1 MHIRVYAQTMM
12 MMMMFYRR
20 QPSRRAFVESII
32 ATITT
37 TSSSS
42 SSSSITTRARD
53 GVAGLV
59 LNNNNDNDNTKSST
73 SGILLINRRGIT
85 GHSNNNRQQQ
95 QQNQQ
100 NNSQNQME
108 TYVGGNRA
116 RVIPSHQ
123 LTLAQ
128 TTNPLLYRK
137 LIRKLMPGVPLSKPG
152 ERQTVALE
160 DFMKE
165 FQVLHVNRGAAGGMS
180 SSSPSSSATARGGR
194 GGDGRDLL
202 VMSKGAKLV
211 GARKRTARF
220 FSPTFDGSSNS
231 TSVEGGSSDGRG
243 GEGGDR
249 QYRSKSMWQKYRFYA
264 FMLGCALS
272 FYAYRE
278 SVKETENLEKQ
289 NYTTE
294 KEYEIENWSGT
305 KKVVVDTFT
314 QPETTEALE
323 AIVRHA
329 SLRGKKIRPVGAAL
343 SPNGVAFEKEGMVSL
358 ALLDKVLHV
367 DEEKKQVTVQP
378 GARVSDVTEALRK
391 YNLTLQNYASI
402 REQQIGGF
410 TQVGAHGTGAK
421 IPPVDATVVRMKL
434 ITPSRGVIELG
445 VKEGEEDK
453 KVIDPTFEAAKVGL
467 GSLGVASEIT
477 LQCVD
482 AYQLKEDTF
491 TTTPERIEKNHETWI
506 RSYKHVR
513 YMWIPH
519 TDCVVVVG
527 SNPIDSKK
535 KKSLPGFGT
544 VLSYLTTPNERKQNK
559 YRTKP
564 MLDLLKKLDK
574 ESAKKA
580 ERENVGFGE
589 LRDLLLRIDPL
600 NVDHVKKVNAAEAE
614 FWKRSHGTRVDWSD
628 QILGF
633 DCGGQQHVL
642 EVAFPCGSLEE
653 KGENLVSSANAGV
666 SHPSS
671 LRKDLLF
678 MRDLRK
684 MIAENNIPAHAPI
697 EQRWTSGSSSIMS
710 PSHGEK
716 DSLHSWV
723 GIIMYLPTQVE
734 AEREEITA
742 RFTEYGEQ
750 MRDTLGDE
758 YLLKTHWAKIEL
770 EKNMVR
776 RSKQVERLKTAYGKE
791 NFRAFRDLRRK
802 FDPKGVLMNELI
814 EGLFESK

>member
-1 MHIRVYAQTMM
+1 
-12 MMMMFYRR
+12 
-20 QPSRRAFVESII
+20 
-32 ATITT
+32 
-37 TSSSS
+37 
-42 SSSSITTRARD
+42 
-53 GVAGLV
+53 
-59 LNNNNDNDNTKSST
+59 
-73 SGILLINRRGIT
+73 
-85 GHSNNNRQQQ
+85 
-95 QQNQQ
+95 
-100 NNSQNQME
+100 
-108 TYVGGNRA
+108 
-116 RVIPSHQ
+116 
-123 LTLAQ
+123 
-128 TTNPLLYRK
+128 
-137 LIRKLMPGVPLSKPG
+137 MPGVPLSKPG
-152 ERQTVALE
+152 ERQAVALE

-165 FQVLHVNRGAAGGMS
+165 SQVLHVNRGAAGGMS

-194 GGDGRDLL
+194 GGDERDLL

-231 TSVEGGSSDGRG
+231 TSVEGDNSDGRGGGGGGGGG

-249 QYRSKSMWQKYRFYA
+249 QHHSKSMWQKYRFYA

-410 TQVGAHGTGAK
+410 TQGGAHGTGAK

-491 TTTPERIEKNHETWI
+491 TTTPERIEKNHETWWI
-506 RSYKHVR
+506 RKYKHVR

-527 SNPIDSKK
+527 SNPIDAK
-535 KKSLPGFGT
+535 KKSILGLDSVF
-544 VLSYLTTPNERKQNK
+544 SYLTTPNERKRNK

-564 MLDLLKKLDK
+564 MIDLLKKYDK
-574 ESAKKA
+574 DSAKA
-580 ERENVGFGE
+580 NLEVRQSRRFRVRLS
-589 LRDLLLRIDPL
+589 LRNLYHTFSTNQSL
-600 NVDHVKKVNAAEAE
+600 V
-614 FWKRSHGTRVDWSD
+614 WSD
-628 QILGF
+628 ICSVCVRLALSNRKIQSLDPEYFSSSRQLDLIQP
-633 DCGGQQHVL
+633 QQHN
-642 EVAFPCGSLEE
+642 PC
-653 KGENLVSSANAGV
+653 
-666 SHPSS
+666 
-671 LRKDLLF
+671 
-678 MRDLRK
+678 
-684 MIAENNIPAHAPI
+684 AESTCTG
-697 EQRWTSGSSSIMS
+697 RVYT
-710 PSHGEK
+710 
-716 DSLHSWV
+716 
-723 GIIMYLPTQVE
+723 
-734 AEREEITA
+734 
-742 RFTEYGEQ
+742 
-750 MRDTLGDE
+750 
-758 YLLKTHWAKIEL
+758 
-770 EKNMVR
+770 
-776 RSKQVERLKTAYGKE
+776 
-791 NFRAFRDLRRK
+791 
-802 FDPKGVLMNELI
+802 
-814 EGLFESK
+814 FESTSRGSFR

>member
-1 MHIRVYAQTMM
+1 
-12 MMMMFYRR
+12 MFYRR

-32 ATITT
+32 ATTTITFT
-37 TSSSS
+37 
-42 SSSSITTRARD
+42 TTRARD

-59 LNNNNDNDNTKSST
+59 LNNNNNYNTKSST

-95 QQNQQ
+95 QQQQQQ
-100 NNSQNQME
+100 NNSQNQMQ

-165 FQVLHVNRGAAGGMS
+165 FQVLHVNRGAAVGMS

-194 GGDGRDLL
+194 GGDGRNLL

-231 TSVEGGSSDGRG
+231 TSVEGGSSDGEGGGGGGGGGG

-249 QYRSKSMWQKYRFYA
+249 QHHSKSMWQKYRFYA

-289 NYTTE
+289 SYTTE

-367 DEEKKQVTVQP
+367 DGEKKQVTVQP

-589 LRDLLLRIDPL
+589 LRDLLLRIDPSTWTTL
-600 NVDHVKKVNAAEAE
+600 KN
-614 FWKRSHGTRVDWSD
+614 D

>member
-1 MHIRVYAQTMM
+1 M

-20 QPSRRAFVESII
+20 QPSRRAFVELIF
-32 ATITT
+32 ATTTITT
-37 TSSSS
+37 
-42 SSSSITTRARD
+42 SITTRARD

-73 SGILLINRRGIT
+73 SGILLINRRGIA

-95 QQNQQ
+95 QNQQQ

-231 TSVEGGSSDGRG
+231 TSVEGGNSDGRGGGGGGGGG

-249 QYRSKSMWQKYRFYA
+249 QHHSKSMWQKYRFYA

-421 IPPVDATVVRMKL
+421 IPPVDATVVRMK
-434 ITPSRGVIELG
+434 
-445 VKEGEEDK
+445 
-453 KVIDPTFEAAKVGL
+453 
-467 GSLGVASEIT
+467 
-477 LQCVD
+477 
-482 AYQLKEDTF
+482 
-491 TTTPERIEKNHETWI
+491 
-506 RSYKHVR
+506 
-513 YMWIPH
+513 
-519 TDCVVVVG
+519 
-527 SNPIDSKK
+527 
-535 KKSLPGFGT
+535 
-544 VLSYLTTPNERKQNK
+544 
-559 YRTKP
+559 
-564 MLDLLKKLDK
+564 
-574 ESAKKA
+574 
-580 ERENVGFGE
+580 
-589 LRDLLLRIDPL
+589 
-600 NVDHVKKVNAAEAE
+600 
-614 FWKRSHGTRVDWSD
+614 
-628 QILGF
+628 
-633 DCGGQQHVL
+633 
-642 EVAFPCGSLEE
+642 
-653 KGENLVSSANAGV
+653 
-666 SHPSS
+666 
-671 LRKDLLF
+671 
-678 MRDLRK
+678 
-684 MIAENNIPAHAPI
+684 
-697 EQRWTSGSSSIMS
+697 
-710 PSHGEK
+710 
-716 DSLHSWV
+716 
-723 GIIMYLPTQVE
+723 
-734 AEREEITA
+734 
-742 RFTEYGEQ
+742 
-750 MRDTLGDE
+750 
-758 YLLKTHWAKIEL
+758 
-770 EKNMVR
+770 
-776 RSKQVERLKTAYGKE
+776 
-791 NFRAFRDLRRK
+791 
-802 FDPKGVLMNELI
+802 
-814 EGLFESK
+814 

>member
-1 MHIRVYAQTMM
+1 MADSVRLLL
-12 MMMMFYRR
+12 
-20 QPSRRAFVESII
+20 S
-32 ATITT
+32 TT
-37 TSSSS
+37 TTG
-42 SSSSITTRARD
+42 TTKTTMCWKNIGAT
-53 GVAGLV
+53 V
-59 LNNNNDNDNTKSST
+59 ST
-73 SGILLINRRGIT
+73 TTQRRGISGGVRAT
-85 GHSNNNRQQQ
+85 QQQVQQQ
-95 QQNQQ
+95 QQQQHNQVNQQ
-100 NNSQNQME
+100 NHNHNQFE
-108 TYVGGNRA
+108 TYVRGNRA
-116 RVIPSHQ
+116 RVLPSTAQ
-123 LTLAQ
+123 LTAAQ
-128 TTNPLLYRK
+128 NTNPMMYRQLVRK
-137 LIRKLMPGVPLSKPG
+137 LFPGLPLSKPG
-152 ERQTVALE
+152 ERQTIALE

-165 FQVLHVNRGAAGGMS
+165 FQVLHVHNSRGNAPGGGGGGGGGGRGRKERPADVVVMSKSAKMLGVRRKVDKFFMDELDESSMS
-180 SSSPSSSATARGGR
+180 SSSSSSSSSDLSSKDGAASGSINSSATGEGGSGGR
-194 GGDGRDLL
+194 GGGGAGGDGRYH
-202 VMSKGAKLV
+202 
-211 GARKRTARF
+211 R
-220 FSPTFDGSSNS
+220 
-231 TSVEGGSSDGRG
+231 E
-243 GEGGDR
+243 
-249 QYRSKSMWQKYRFYA
+249 SMWQKYRFYA
-264 FMLGCALS
+264 FALGCALS
-272 FYAYRE
+272 FYVYRE
-278 SVKETENLEKQ
+278 GVKETENLEKQ
-289 NYTTE
+289 SYTTE

-434 ITPSRGVIELG
+434 ITPARGVIELG

-453 KVIDPTFEAAKVGL
+453 NIVDPTFEAAKVGL

-491 TTTPERIEKNHETWI
+491 TTTPEQIEKNHEKWI

-527 SNPIDSKK
+527 SNPIDATKK
-535 KKSLPGFGT
+535 KKGSLPGLGAVF
-544 VLSYLTTPNERKQNK
+544 SYLTTPSERKRNK

-564 MLDLLKKLDK
+564 MVDLLKKLDM

-580 ERENVGFGE
+580 ERENAGFGE

-600 NVDHVKKVNAAEAE
+600 NVDHVKRVNAAEAE

-642 EVAFPCGSLEE
+642 EVAFPCGTLEE
-653 KGENLVSSANAGV
+653 KSEREASSADANLY
-666 SHPSS
+666 HPSDS

-684 MIAENNIPAHAPI
+684 MIAENDIPAHAPI

-710 PSHGEK
+710 PSYGAK

-742 RFTEYGEQ
+742 RFTKYGEQ
-750 MRDTLGDE
+750 MRDALGDD

-770 EKNMVR
+770 EKNPER
-776 RSKQVERLKTAYGKE
+776 RKKQVERLKTAYGHE

>member
-1 MHIRVYAQTMM
+1 MM

-32 ATITT
+32 ATTTITT
-37 TSSSS
+37 
-42 SSSSITTRARD
+42 SITTRARD

-59 LNNNNDNDNTKSST
+59 LNNNNNNDNDNTKSST
-73 SGILLINRRGIT
+73 SGILLINRRGIA

-95 QQNQQ
+95 QQNQQQ

-194 GGDGRDLL
+194 GGDERDLL

-231 TSVEGGSSDGRG
+231 TSVEGGNSDGRGGG

-249 QYRSKSMWQKYRFYA
+249 QHHSKSMWQKYRFYA

-289 NYTTE
+289 SYTTE

-564 MLDLLKKLDK
+564 MIDLLKKLDK

-642 EVAFPCGSLEE
+642 EVAFPCGTLEE

-750 MRDTLGDE
+750 MRDALGDE

>member
-1 MHIRVYAQTMM
+1 
-12 MMMMFYRR
+12 
-20 QPSRRAFVESII
+20 
-32 ATITT
+32 
-37 TSSSS
+37 
-42 SSSSITTRARD
+42 
-53 GVAGLV
+53 
-59 LNNNNDNDNTKSST
+59 
-73 SGILLINRRGIT
+73 
-85 GHSNNNRQQQ
+85 
-95 QQNQQ
+95 
-100 NNSQNQME
+100 
-108 TYVGGNRA
+108 
-116 RVIPSHQ
+116 
-123 LTLAQ
+123 
-128 TTNPLLYRK
+128 
-137 LIRKLMPGVPLSKPG
+137 
-152 ERQTVALE
+152 
-160 DFMKE
+160 MKE
-165 FQVLHVNRGAAGGMS
+165 FQVLHVHNGRGNAPGGGGGGRGRKERPADVVVMSKSAKMLGVRRKVDKFFMDELDASSMS
-180 SSSPSSSATARGGR
+180 SSSSSSSDLSSKDGAASGSINSSATGEGGSGGR
-194 GGDGRDLL
+194 GGGEAGGDGRYH
-202 VMSKGAKLV
+202 
-211 GARKRTARF
+211 R
-220 FSPTFDGSSNS
+220 
-231 TSVEGGSSDGRG
+231 E
-243 GEGGDR
+243 
-249 QYRSKSMWQKYRFYA
+249 SMWQKYRFYA
-264 FMLGCALS
+264 FALGCALS
-272 FYAYRE
+272 FYVYRE
-278 SVKETENLEKQ
+278 AVKETENLEKQ
-289 NYTTE
+289 SYTTE

-434 ITPSRGVIELG
+434 ITPARGVIELG

-453 KVIDPTFEAAKVGL
+453 NIVDPTFEAAKVGL

-491 TTTPERIEKNHETWI
+491 TTTPEQIEKNHEQWI

-527 SNPIDSKK
+527 SNPIDATKK
-535 KKSLPGFGT
+535 KKGSLPGLGAVF
-544 VLSYLTTPNERKQNK
+544 SYLTTPSERKRNK

-564 MLDLLKKLDK
+564 MVDLLKKLDM

-580 ERENVGFGE
+580 ERENAGFGE

-600 NVDHVKKVNAAEAE
+600 NVDHVKRVNAAEAE

-642 EVAFPCGSLEE
+642 EVAFPCGTLEE
-653 KGENLVSSANAGV
+653 KSEREASSADANL
-666 SHPSS
+666 SHPSDS

-684 MIAENNIPAHAPI
+684 MIAENDIPAHAPI

-710 PSHGEK
+710 PSYGAK

-742 RFTEYGEQ
+742 RFTKYGEQ
-750 MRDTLGDE
+750 MRDALGDD

-770 EKNMVR
+770 EKNPER
-776 RSKQVERLKTAYGKE
+776 RKKQVERLKTAYGHE

>member
-1 MHIRVYAQTMM
+1 MMM

-32 ATITT
+32 ATTTITT
-37 TSSSS
+37 
-42 SSSSITTRARD
+42 SITTRARD

-59 LNNNNDNDNTKSST
+59 LNNNNNYNDNTKSSIL
-73 SGILLINRRGIT
+73 SGILLINRRGIA

-95 QQNQQ
+95 QQQNQQQ

-231 TSVEGGSSDGRG
+231 TSVEGGNSDGRGGGGGGGGG

-249 QYRSKSMWQKYRFYA
+249 QHHSKSMWQKYRFYA

-564 MLDLLKKLDK
+564 MIDLLKKLDK

-642 EVAFPCGSLEE
+642 EVAFPCGTLEE

-750 MRDTLGDE
+750 MRDALGDE

>member
-1 MHIRVYAQTMM
+1 

-32 ATITT
+32 ATTTITT
-37 TSSSS
+37 
-42 SSSSITTRARD
+42 SITTRARD

-59 LNNNNDNDNTKSST
+59 LNNNNNNYNDNTKSST
-73 SGILLINRRGIT
+73 SGILLINRRGIA

-95 QQNQQ
+95 QQNQQQ

-231 TSVEGGSSDGRG
+231 TSVEGGNSDGRGGGG

-249 QYRSKSMWQKYRFYA
+249 QHHSKSMWQKYRFYA

-564 MLDLLKKLDK
+564 MIDLLKKLDK

-642 EVAFPCGSLEE
+642 EVAFPCGTLEE

-750 MRDTLGDE
+750 MRDALGDE